1 MTSIGPDHT
10 LLLVYACQGHASDG
24 RTRARAREREHAT
37 RTSKHKNRSR
47 ARVVRTRVRLRV
59 SERERERASAVLC
72 VIKGAERVADCC
84 ADRDDRES
92 KVPSTSTRRQ
102 ERELPF
108 GQYPM
113 RFQTLLRQ
121 LAALSGPCGSS
132 ARAWK
137 LSVARFASAASC
149 WSRTCGTTLAPVA
162 VPRWFVGARCAQTC
176 DPPRRSALWHFR
188 VELLEY
194 ASGRG
199 LTVAQPQ
206 AQSPRHP
213 ALMRSS
219 FGGTRK
225 QKRAKYHQGPTVDTG
240 EGMTE
245 RDRVGWVVGGLP
257 VSHLFSLVVERVSEH
272 GWGYRQ
278 QTQPCPSS
286 RTQT

>member
-1 MTSIGPDHT
+1 M
-10 LLLVYACQGHASDG
+10 
-24 RTRARAREREHAT
+24 
-37 RTSKHKNRSR
+37 
-47 ARVVRTRVRLRV
+47 RTRVRLRV

-121 LAALSGPCGSS
+121 LAALPGLWLERSGLEALGGPLRLRWYS
-132 ARAWK
+132 
-137 LSVARFASAASC
+137 

-199 LTVAQPQ
+199 LTVDQPQ

-213 ALMRSS
+213 ALMRSR

-225 QKRAKYHQGPTVDTG
+225 QKRAK
-240 EGMTE
+240 
-245 RDRVGWVVGGLP
+245 
-257 VSHLFSLVVERVSEH
+257 
-272 GWGYRQ
+272 
-278 QTQPCPSS
+278 
-286 RTQT
+286 